1 MSKQITIGCVSMTH
15 LGLIHSVAF
24 AEKGFNIICYDDEKN
39 LITQLQN
46 HILPVNEPQLNELVA
61 KNSSSLHF
69 TNDISQL
76 KQCDLVFIAC
86 DVPTD
91 DQGNSNLAVIDKLIE
106 KVTPMLSANA
116 SLVIL
121 SQVPPGFTR
130 QIALGHISPSP
141 STSRGLTAGSRDL
154 ATPPGASLKCPPRLF
169 YQVETLIFGRAV
181 ERALYPERYII
192 GTGDPTQHLP
202 EAYQKLLSSFDC
214 PILKMRYESAELAK
228 ISINMFLV
236 SSVTTTN
243 TLAEICEKIG
253 ADWEEIAPSL
263 RLDKRIGQHA
273 YLAPGLGLS
282 GGNLERDLNTVIK
295 LGKANSTDTGVVSA
309 WLQNSQYRRD
319 WVLRCLKDSVL
330 SHMKNPLICIL
341 GLAYKPDTHSV
352 KNSPSIALINQLKN
366 YQIKAHDPVVKE
378 QVLTHVTQYQDSL
391 SAIKD
396 ADVVIIMT
404 PWTEYQTLSTALI
417 KSHMRGNTIID
428 PYHVLK
434 SSVASEDPRINYF
447 TLGQRSTQQEHKELD
462 YA

>member
-39 LITQLQN
+39 LINQLQN
-46 HILPVNEPQLNELVA
+46 HTLPVNEPQLNELVA

-69 TNDISQL
+69 TNDIHQL

-116 SLVIL
+116 SLIIL

-130 QIALGHISPSP
+130 QITLKNQIKAPLSP
-141 STSRGLTAGSRDL
+141 STSPGLTAGSSD
-154 ATPPGASLKCPPRLF
+154 PDSSSLF
-169 YQVETLIFGRAV
+169 YQVETLVFGRAV
-181 ERALYPERYII
+181 ERALFPERYII
-192 GTGDPTQHLP
+192 GTSDPTQNLP

-263 RLDKRIGQHA
+263 RLDKRIGQYA

-319 WVLRCLKDSVL
+319 WVLRCLQDGVL
-330 SHMKNPLICIL
+330 SRMKNPLICIL

-366 YQIKAHDPVVKE
+366 YQIKAHDPVVKD
-378 QVLTHVTQYQDSL
+378 QGLMHVTQYQESL

-404 PWTEYQTLSTALI
+404 PWTEYRNLSIELI
-417 KSHMRGNTIID
+417 KTHMRGKTIID

-434 SSVASEDPRINYF
+434 GCVPSEKPQVNYC
-447 TLGQRSTQQEHKELD
+447 TLGQRSSHQEHKEFD